1 MLFIIIS
8 NLEFPLINGDELQ
21 DISQM
26 LKTQAKVLSTFV
38 CFRMQ
43 VQMQD
48 CMLFKY
54 LCKNFILCQQKARY
68 VKYYKAFQSY
78 RSHKCKI
85 LYRSFLEQRNLKQ
98 RILDR
103 LLSLFSTTIF
113 NVIEYPLLKNLRCNP
128 LNLQRFRQ
136 KLDLLQ
142 FPTVVSYSLSIF
154 TELYCF
160 KQFISLTSFAHVFF
174 FSFFNYLEH
183 TSTKLKNRNRKMEML
198 FFYSAVLIYSA
209 ARKCLKLRK
218 SHLCQ

>member
-174 FSFFNYLEH
+174 FPFLITQNIPVQNLRTEIGKWKCSFFIQLY
-183 TSTKLKNRNRKMEML
+183 
-198 FFYSAVLIYSA
+198 
-209 ARKCLKLRK
+209 
-218 SHLCQ
+218 